1 MASYKDSPNINFKP
15 YVQTLPVEAMAKVGM
30 YKQQRYDQGVE
41 KIQKSIDNIAGL
53 DIVRPED
60 KQYLQSKLN
69 QLGGQ
74 LTNVAGGDFSNFALV
89 SSVNGMTNQ
98 IVKDPGIMN
107 AVSNTARYKK
117 DLEAVEKLNSEGK
130 WSPSNQAAFQKDVNK
145 WFDNPSQDSKYSAN
159 TSPYVDVTK
168 DSVAIIKALAS
179 KVTTS
184 DVAVEK
190 DSKGNY
196 IIYDA
201 ITRRKVEGISKERI
215 ASALKTGLSP
225 QAYRQLAIDG
235 QYKYSGTSPDQ
246 YISDINE
253 KYQEDFLKLTTRREK
268 YTSILSSLSPDEQN
282 IANQKI
288 RDIDAAA
295 VQLKNEYDSVSS
307 GFESG
312 DVDGSQAQYYTMN
325 YLDNT
330 SNAYASE
337 TQSTTFHTSPFKTQE
352 NFERKFAQTQENWD
366 AMYKL
371 KVDEFKYKIQKDQ
384 LEAEPVFGDITLP
397 PGTEGSGVERSNTEV
412 MMDALTVTADTK
424 AAVNN
429 AKQQLYNLGLD
440 DQAIIEAAKNPSAIA
455 DTNIRNAVIKIN
467 KLNKKLQTLTIRD
480 TNIQNMAEELYE
492 VPTEYDATIIAG
504 NNSYGDDTPNEFF
517 DDTGGYQY
525 IEVGGE
531 QVSVNDIA
539 AMLRKFKRLYPAVVN
554 NIDNNGGSISDTSN
568 FYGEVRRADKE
579 LTGLEKVIWKSY
591 YRISEQKV
599 GGMFSSEFAVPDM
612 SLGED
617 GYSSFDNSNVLTA
630 ATLNRFR
637 KGADQINDMM
647 GEVYDIRN
655 AWMEEQYVNQEQV
668 NLIRTSRINK
678 DNFKD
683 IENTIG
689 QLIILANSAESG
701 LLPTEITQDGDIR
714 SAPEMSAILEDGVS
728 TASVYTNQD
737 GSQGLIINGN
747 RIPIPVEQFQLIT
760 KGRFNPSPRMQYYN
774 NEILPSLLYTLPEL
788 MEVENI
794 DFGIPIME
802 TVAKPRGYY
811 TTSIDGEYDT
821 NTINAQYS
829 TNSGDFPQLTDSY
842 RAWMNFSTVE
852 DPNDTESLVS
862 QMMVM
867 DPMTMELTTLN
878 FQVTP
883 ERAVEMFDLR
893 DNNGAPLL
901 EQLIYQ
907 KLNASKIRNNEMPSN
922 INDATIK
929 ISENK
934 TVSYRNFLKEQA
946 QQYDN

>member
-1 MASYKDSPNINFKP
+1 MASYKDSPNIKFNP

-69 QLGGQ
+69 QLGSQ

-98 IVKDPGIMN
+98 IVKDPGVMN

-117 DLEAVEKLNSEGK
+117 DLEAVEKLNTEGK
-130 WSPSNQAAFQKDVNK
+130 WAPSNQAAFQKDVNK
-145 WFDNPSQDSKYSAN
+145 WFNNPSQDAKYSSN
-159 TSPYVDVTK
+159 ISPYVDVTK

-184 DVAVEK
+184 DVAVEQ

-196 IIYDA
+196 VIYDA

-215 ASALKTGLSP
+215 ATALKTGLSP

-246 YISDINE
+246 YISDINS

-352 NFERKFAQTQENWD
+352 NFERKFAQTQSNWD
-366 AMYKL
+366 AMYAQKL
-371 KVDEFKYKIQKDQ
+371 REFKYKKEQDGLAK
-384 LEAEPVFGDITLP
+384 EGVFGDIVLP
-397 PGTEGSGVERSNTEV
+397 PDTEGSGVERSNTEV
-412 MMDALTVTADTK
+412 MMDALNVTADTK

-429 AKQQLYNLGLD
+429 TKQQLYNLGLD
-440 DQAIIEAAKNPSAIA
+440 DQAIIEAAKNPSAIEDA
-455 DTNIRNAVIKIN
+455 NIRNAVIKIN

-480 TNIQNMAEELYE
+480 TSIEEMANELYK
-492 VPTEYDATIIAG
+492 VPTEYDATVLAG

-531 QVSVNDIA
+531 QVTVNDIA
-539 AMLRKFKRLYPAVVN
+539 TMIRKFERSYPK
-554 NIDNNGGSISDTSN
+554 ITDQKFTDNPFSSKNYYSDLS
-568 FYGEVRRADKE
+568 RAKKE
-579 LTGLEKVIWKSY
+579 LKGIERVIFDNLY
-591 YRISEQKV
+591 LVSES
-599 GGMFSSEFAVPDM
+599 GSDMMADGYPDM
-612 SLGED
+612 PLGED
-617 GYSSFDNSNVLTA
+617 GYSSFDNSNVLNR
-630 ATLNRFR
+630 ATLNRFV
-637 KGADQINDMM
+637 KGADQINSVM

-655 AWMEEQYVNQEQV
+655 TWMEEQYVNQEQV

-689 QLIILANSAESG
+689 QLITLANSAESG
-701 LLPTEITQDGDIR
+701 LLPTEIAQDGDVR
-714 SAPEMSAILEDGVS
+714 SASEMSAILENGVS

-774 NEILPSLLYTLPEL
+774 NEILPSLLQTLPEL

-794 DFGIPIME
+794 VLGQPVME

-811 TTSIDGEYDT
+811 TTSVDGEYDT

-829 TNSGDFPQLTDSY
+829 TNSGDFPQLTNSY

-878 FQVTP
+878 FQVSP
-883 ERAVEMFDLR
+883 ERAVELFDLR
-893 DNNGAPLL
+893 DSNGAPLL